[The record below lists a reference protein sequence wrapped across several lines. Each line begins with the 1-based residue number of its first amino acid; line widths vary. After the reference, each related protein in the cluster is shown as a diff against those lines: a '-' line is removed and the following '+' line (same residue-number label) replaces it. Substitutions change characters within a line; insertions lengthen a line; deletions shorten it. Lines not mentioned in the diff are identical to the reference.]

1 MDVRSHFVEKLPDLH
16 AALCRLLSQ
25 VPPGRV
31 TTYGRLAKSLGDIAA
46 SRWVG
51 EYLRHHQHH
60 NQCPCHRVVRVDG
73 TLGVFVSGD
82 TGEKTLL
89 LERDGVTVRNQR
101 VELGEYLFEE
111 FESERPLQ
119 QLIAW
124 QNELG
129 HSVKLTAPSK
139 YPRWIGGVD
148 VSYGRHDLA
157 TAAYTLVDITT
168 GEIVWRITSSRPVD
182 FPYISTYLAFRE
194 LPTLLDVLVL
204 ASEEGQS
211 SDVLMVDGSGVLH
224 PRRCGVATMLGVIT
238 GIATIG
244 VTKKKLCGQYDDGHL
259 RFGRSMPIELNGERV
274 GTAILP
280 HAGTSKPLYVSPGHR
295 VDVATATA
303 VVSETIGK
311 HRLPEP
317 IYWADRVSREESQRA
332 AAHRGQDVP
341 KP

>member
-1 MDVRSHFVEKLPDLH
+1 MDMRSHFIDKLPDLR

-60 NQCPCHRVVRVDG
+60 NHCPCHRVVRVDG
-73 TLGVFVSGD
+73 TLGIYVSGD
-82 TGEKTLL
+82 TGEKALL
-89 LERDGVTVRNQR
+89 LERDGVRVRNQR
-101 VELGEYLFEE
+101 VELDEYLLEE

-124 QNELG
+124 QNEVG
-129 HSVKLTAPSK
+129 QFVKLTI
-139 YPRWIGGVD
+139 PRKLPRCIGGVD

-168 GEIVWRITSSRPVD
+168 GELVWKITSSRPVE

-194 LPTLLDVLVL
+194 LPLLLDVLVM
-204 ASEEGQS
+204 ASEEGQLT
-211 SDVLMVDGSGVLH
+211 DVLMVDGSGVLH
-224 PRRCGVATMLGVIT
+224 PRRCGVATMLGVIAD
-238 GIATIG
+238 IATIG
-244 VTKKKLCGQYDDGHL
+244 VTKKLLCGHYDDGHL
-259 RFGRSMPIELNGERV
+259 RFGRSMPIELDGEQM
-274 GTAILP
+274 GTAIIP

-303 VVSETIGK
+303 VVSDTIGK
-311 HRLPEP
+311 RRLPEP
-317 IYWADRVSREESQRA
+317 IYWADRVSREESHRA
-332 AAHRGQDVP
+332 AARA
-341 KP
+341 